1 MINQTNSIKDILTII
16 NQNNILRMQLPVHG
30 TEIEVKR
37 YSVDSLNIINEIVD
51 MGTSSEIIYEYTKYL
66 IDFVKDRTTLDLS
79 YLDFCYTIFYVRKE
93 ENNIYN
99 DINLNEINKEIKSNV
114 DSIKVPEKL
123 SFQDNSVNYN
133 IEFNIPKMSD
143 LSETIKL
150 CKAETKDLIFYN
162 IFKFI
167 KSVEI
172 STQDQK
178 VIASSKEDL
187 YQLYD
192 VISYKSLEVIN
203 KHINKLAEEIYN
215 TYHVNIEADTAFLY
229 SI

>member
-1 MINQTNSIKDILTII
+1 MTNQETSIKDILTII

-30 TEIEVKR
+30 TEIEIKR
-37 YSVDSLNIINEIVD
+37 YSVDSLNSINEIVD
-51 MGTSSEIIYEYTKYL
+51 IGTSSEIIYEYTKYL
-66 IDFVKDRTTLDLS
+66 IDFVKDRITLDLN

-99 DINLNEINKEIKSNV
+99 DINLDEVDKKVKSNI
-114 DSIKVPEKL
+114 DGIKTPEKL
-123 SFQDNSVNYN
+123 SFQDNSVKYN
-133 IEFNIPKMSD
+133 IEFDIPKMSD

-150 CKAETKDLIFYN
+150 CKSDTKDLIFYN

-167 KSVEI
+167 KSIEI
-172 STQDQK
+172 SSQDKK
-178 VIASSKEDL
+178 VTADSKEDL

-192 VISYKSLEVIN
+192 VISYKSLEIIN
-203 KHINKLAEEIYN
+203 KHINNLTEEIYN
-215 TYHVNIEADTAFLY
+215 TYHVNIEADTTFLY